1 MNTKRDLAGSE
12 NKLAAAGANIELG
25 KGRKNLQFSF
35 LVRIRFNLHPDEKSC
50 GVCPVDKSSVA
61 LDLGKCA
68 KLGEALADE
77 LFLSKDAW
85 EQQEEGGRVRP

>member
-35 LVRIRFNLHPDEKSC
+35 LVRIRFNLHPDEKRRSL
-50 GVCPVDKSSVA
+50 P
-61 LDLGKCA
+61 
-68 KLGEALADE
+68 
-77 LFLSKDAW
+77 
-85 EQQEEGGRVRP
+85 RR

>member
-1 MNTKRDLAGSE
+1 MRSG
-12 NKLAAAGANIELG
+12 
-25 KGRKNLQFSF
+25 
-35 LVRIRFNLHPDEKSC
+35 

-68 KLGEALADE
+68 KLAEALADE